1 MSHLPPVLEHRTL
14 GSGQTCHPELMW
26 EETIADRLTLISQID
41 WLYFEPA
48 VFVQPGETFW
58 IEDRTLHI
66 RTDAGV
72 VRRVTARESRPDDQR

>member
-1 MSHLPPVLEHRTL
+1 
-14 GSGQTCHPELMW
+14 MW
-26 EETIADRLTLISQID
+26 EETTADRLTLISQID

-58 IEDRTLHI
+58 IEDRILHI